1 MGESLMNRKLNK
13 YIPFGILLI
22 ILGGSLYFLSGI
34 DQFIRPFTQPI
45 LMGSS
50 KGKDIL
56 FFVLLG
62 ITIILSTIGDNER
75 VSNYFKGLSIP
86 EFLKDK
92 NFYLKLSLILVL
104 FTATAGLIVE
114 LYLRNS
120 LGIGWNTILV
130 IMNPSLTSTS
140 ILHSH
145 LYKAIFGTIIGMF
158 LSHIPT
164 GIHTGS
170 SLSAY
175 TPSIIN
181 LLFILIPI
189 TYIVMILSLQRRKAF
204 PRILLSFAITI
215 GIIGV
220 IDGGFFGTPAI
231 GGIYVLLILM
241 FNGSQLD
248 AISDLITDKEKRPH
262 IKGKLNDDWKDFKS
276 LFSLKIGQN
285 KKTGLKFLKNLI
297 PHIALILIIVLR
309 FSIAFY
315 GASPDSY
322 ELNIC
327 NAHDIDALDQYDTL
341 NLTEDGNKTTIYIS
355 NQYNEMELLNNL
367 AISLD
372 GKCDWYSL
380 SWNIYSY
387 F

>member
-1 MGESLMNRKLNK
+1 MKTKK
-13 YIPFGILLI
+13 YIALGIILIIFGIKLF
-22 ILGGSLYFLSGI
+22 SLEGI

-56 FFVLLG
+56 FFVLFG
-62 ITIILSTIGDNER
+62 ITIILSTLGDNER
-75 VSNYFKGLSIP
+75 ICNFFNGLTIP
-86 EFLKDK
+86 EILKDK
-92 NFYLKLSLILVL
+92 DFYLKLSLIIFI
-104 FTATAGLIVE
+104 FTAVAGLAVE
-114 LYLRNS
+114 LLLRNS

-130 IMNPSLTSTS
+130 IMNPSETSTS

-145 LYKAIFGTIIGMF
+145 LYKSIFGMILGMF

-175 TPSIIN
+175 TPNIIS

-189 TYIVMILSLQRRKAF
+189 NYITLLISMQKRKAV
-204 PRILLSFAITI
+204 PRLFLAFISTI
-215 GIIGV
+215 GIIGL
-220 IDGGFFGTPAI
+220 IDGGMFGTPAV
-231 GGIYVLLILM
+231 GGIYGILILM
-241 FNGSQLD
+241 YNSEILEGISDYIGNKKKRNSIKSQLKEELST
-248 AISDLITDKEKRPH
+248 IKSILSGKITDNKRPV
-262 IKGKLNDDWKDFKS
+262 KKY
-276 LFSLKIGQN
+276 LKI
-285 KKTGLKFLKNLI
+285 LI
-297 PHIALILIIVLR
+297 PHIALILIIILR

-322 ELNIC
+322 ELTVYDG
-327 NAHDIDALDQYDTL
+327 HDLDVLNQYDSL
-341 NLTEDGNKTTIYIS
+341 NVTEHENKTTVYLS

-387 F
+387 L

>member
-1 MGESLMNRKLNK
+1 MNRKINK
-13 YIPFGILLI
+13 YIPFGIILI
-22 ILGGSLYFLSGI
+22 ILGCSLYFLSGI
-34 DQFIRPFTQPI
+34 DQFIRPFSQPI

-62 ITIILSTIGDNER
+62 VTIILSSLGDNEK
-75 VSNYFKGLSIP
+75 VYDYFNKLQIP
-86 EFLKDK
+86 EMLKDK
-92 NFYLKLSLILVL
+92 DFYLKLSLILFL
-104 FTATAGLIVE
+104 FTAIAGLIVE

-145 LYKAIFGTIIGMF
+145 LYKGIFGIMVGMF
-158 LSHIPT
+158 LKYIPA

-175 TPSIIN
+175 TPGIIG

-189 TYIVMILSLQRRKAF
+189 TYIAMVISNQRRKAA
-204 PRILLSFAITI
+204 PRIFLAFVITI
-215 GIIGV
+215 GIIGL
-220 IDGGFFGTPAI
+220 IDGGLFGTPAI
-231 GGIYVLLILM
+231 GGIYGLLILM
-241 FNGSQLD
+241 YNGEILD
-248 AISDLITDKEKRPH
+248 GISDYLTVKEERDN
-262 IKGKLNDDWKDFKS
+262 IKNQLKEEWNCIKSILSGKISENKKS
-276 LFSLKIGQN
+276 LKKYLKI
-285 KKTGLKFLKNLI
+285 LI
-297 PHIALILIIVLR
+297 PHIALILIILLR

-315 GASPDSY
+315 GANTDCY
-322 ELNIC
+322 ELTIYDEHNL
-327 NAHDIDALDQYDTL
+327 NDLNQYNTL
-341 NLTEDGNKTTIYIS
+341 NLTNDENKTIVYLS
-355 NQYNEMELLNNL
+355 NEYNEMELLNNL
-367 AISLD
+367 AITLD

-387 F
+387 L